1 MILKYYIFIKSG
13 ILSVITTIQIILFKK
28 NKGLLNIH
36 FCILLGLLTIRHFT
50 SILNFNSLLK
60 NSISDI
66 SNSIIILAAFP
77 VLHLYCVKITNDT
90 LKTKL
95 TFSQLYMWSLVL
107 FYLIF
112 NIVLIVNNNYKE
124 NSIYQLLIDFIFTSS
139 FCYLNIKFLR
149 THLWGRKMDFLLEI
163 FAEKW
168 SKVLMLL
175 FLLFPLKYYLQI
187 TYYLF
192 EEPIILDNKYQPT
205 TSILCILTCIYI
217 FLNPNKFYKLDIH
230 IKEENEK
237 IIEEKFKLVWKT
249 DINSDIMNKSDQE
262 VYNRISKNIKY
273 YIGKINNVD
282 FENHILLQ
290 PGSNLNDLSVKLQ
303 IPKSHLVFLFKHYCK
318 ISFIDYKKMIRV
330 EKSKKMIENNFLE
343 TNTLN
348 SLATSVGFK
357 SYDPFY
363 RSFKEITNL
372 GPAEYNIVRTK
383 TIKNNF

>member
-1 MILKYYIFIKSG
+1 MIIKYYIFIISG

-36 FCILLGLLTIRHFT
+36 FCILLGLFAIRHFT
-50 SILNFNSLLK
+50 SILHFNSVLK
-60 NSISDI
+60 NTISDI

-90 LKTKL
+90 LKTKI
-95 TFSQLYMWSLVL
+95 TFSKLYVGILVL
-107 FYLIF
+107 FYLTF
-112 NIVLIVNNNYKE
+112 NIVLIVNNYYKE
-124 NSIYQLLIDFIFTSS
+124 NTIYQLIIDFIFTSC
-139 FCYLNIKFLR
+139 FCYLNIKFLQ
-149 THLWGRKMDFLLEI
+149 THLWGRKMDFKLEM

-187 TYYLF
+187 IYYLF
-192 EEPIILDNKYQPT
+192 EEPILLDNKYQPT
-205 TSILCILTCIYI
+205 TSIVCILICIYI
-217 FLNPNKFYKLDIH
+217 LLNPNKFYKLDIH
-230 IKEENEK
+230 IKEENKK

-249 DINSDIMNKSDQE
+249 NLNLEIVNKSDQD
-262 VYNRISKNIKY
+262 VYDRISKNIKY

-282 FENHILLQ
+282 FENHILLK
-290 PGSNLNDLSVKLQ
+290 PESKLNDLSVKLQ
-303 IPKSHLVFLFKHYCK
+303 IPKSHLVFLFKYYCK
-318 ISFIDYKKMIRV
+318 ISFIDYKKKIRI
-330 EKSKKMIENNFLE
+330 EKAKKMIENNFLE

-363 RSFKEITNL
+363 RSFKEITSL
-372 GPAEYNIVRTK
+372 GPTEYNIVRTK
-383 TIKNNF
+383 S